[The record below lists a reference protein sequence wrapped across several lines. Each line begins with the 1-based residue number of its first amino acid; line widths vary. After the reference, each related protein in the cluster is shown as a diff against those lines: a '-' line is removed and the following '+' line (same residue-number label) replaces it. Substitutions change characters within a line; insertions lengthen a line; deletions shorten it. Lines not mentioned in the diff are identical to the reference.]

1 MKKVLYI
8 ALLIAGAQSLKA
20 QEVGNTNTLV
30 DPLPTQYFQNQYLAN
45 PAMAGIDTGLHLNAA
60 YRRQWKNQPGVPET
74 ISFTADYAAGKRV
87 GAGLMVFNDKA
98 GLMTSTRV
106 ALTYAYHLPL
116 SLERNQFLHFGLSLG
131 IRTERINL
139 KGINGEVMDP
149 SIGRFNRR
157 DNYFDG
163 DFGVAYTSNGLSLQ
177 AALPNVVGY
186 FKSDKNLV
194 NGSTFF
200 TAASYRIALG
210 GQFTSLEPKVCFR
223 GVRGFDNIVDVG
235 ANLVLL
241 NDVANVYGLYH
252 SSKTFTVGAGFN
264 IHHTVGLQLSYSS
277 QTAGLS
283 NYLSGNFTVGLTVNL
298 FNKR

>member
-20 QEVGNTNTLV
+20 QEIGNTNTLV
-30 DPLPTQYFQNQYLAN
+30 EPLPTQYFQNQYLAN

-60 YRRQWKNQPGVPET
+60 YRRQWKDQPGVPET

-139 KGINGEVMDP
+139 KGINGETMDP

-186 FKSDKNLV
+186 FKSDKNVV

-210 GQFTSLEPKVCFR
+210 GQFTALEPKVCFR
-223 GVRGFDNIVDVG
+223 GVRGFDNILDVG
-235 ANLVLL
+235 ANLSLL
-241 NDVANVYGLYH
+241 NNVVNVYGLYH
-252 SSKTFTVGAGFN
+252 SSKTYTVGAGFS
-264 IHHTVGLQLSYSS
+264 IHNTVGLQLSYSS

-283 NYLSGNFTVGLTVNL
+283 NYLSGNFTAGLTVNL
-298 FNKR
+298 FNKH